1 LSIYARLQTIQHRDS
16 TSALGHLELELT
28 LRRNTCD
35 LPGAFQ
41 IWAYVKCFLLGL
53 FRQHPPS
60 SKLVSNLETIKMVRF
75 VFIIRVIFTLT
86 AVFVVYCQY
95 LALFQSSFY
104 QSTTKEYNSIRF
116 FQANSDKLLSPIKPH
131 TKQNYRYMETL
142 DAGVVARSFT
152 WNSSLPCL
160 KPDYPMRQKHGFRQP
175 ATNGFL
181 FMKLVKTGGSTAAGV
196 AMRIAKRTAK
206 RENKKFW
213 ICRGRWDHSWA
224 FKMLKDRRRD
234 ESFTWTL
241 LREPTKRAISQ
252 FFHFEVSREN
262 TSSSDESFQKY
273 LSSSRNAKIQR
284 NFYLKILSLQRV
296 VPTDD
301 TAPFTINSILSEYD
315 FIGITERMD
324 ESMVTLMMLLD
335 LPMGDILYLNAKGNG
350 GYDDGAHRG
359 MCYYIHPSYVSPGMS
374 SFFESPQ
381 WLEMTKWDRLLY
393 QAANRSL
400 DLTIDRLGRDRFNK
414 NLREFRYMNK
424 VAQDRCL
431 PLNVFPCTSTGQ
443 HNKNES
449 CLWSDSGCGYKCL
462 DQVALDHNV

>member
-1 LSIYARLQTIQHRDS
+1 MGRTAVV
-16 TSALGHLELELT
+16 
-28 LRRNTCD
+28 LRIVFS
-35 LPGAFQ
+35 LIGVF
-41 IWAYVKCFLLGL
+41 
-53 FRQHPPS
+53 
-60 SKLVSNLETIKMVRF
+60 F
-75 VFIIRVIFTLT
+75 VF
-86 AVFVVYCQY
+86 CQY
-95 LALFQSSFY
+95 AALYKSSLD
-104 QSTTKEYNSIRF
+104 QSTTMEFNSIRF
-116 FQANSDKLLSPIKPH
+116 FENKSEKFLSSMKPSPK
-131 TKQNYRYMETL
+131 TNYTEIL
-142 DAGVVARSFT
+142 EAGVVARSFQ
-152 WNSSLPCL
+152 WIGSLPCL
-160 KPDYPMRQKHGFRQP
+160 KPDFPMRQKNGFRQP

-262 TSSSDESFQKY
+262 TSSSDEAFKNY
-273 LSSSRNAKIQR
+273 LTTGQNAKIQP
-284 NFYLKILSLQRV
+284 NLYLRILSLTRV
-296 VPTDD
+296 MPNDEN
-301 TAPFTINSILSEYD
+301 APSIINTILSDYD

-324 ESMVTLMMLLD
+324 ESMVALMMLLD

-350 GYDDGAHRG
+350 GYDDGVHHDT
-359 MCYYIHPSYVSPGMS
+359 CYYIHPSFVSPGMS
-374 SFFESPQ
+374 SFFKSPQ
-381 WLEMTKWDRLLY
+381 WVEMTKWDNLLY

-400 DLTIDRLGRDRFNK
+400 DLTIDRLGRNVFNK
-414 NLREFRYMNK
+414 ILLEFRHLNQ

-443 HNKNES
+443 HNKNAS
-449 CLWSDSGCGYKCL
+449 CLWSDSGCGHKCL
-462 DQVALDHNV
+462 DQVALEHNNV